1 MSSLDTYDPGE
12 WWPRLPFAEW
22 RETYEALHMWT
33 QVVGKVKLGMNP
45 LVNHWWHVPLYVS
58 VRGLTTS
65 AMHYGD
71 RVFQMD
77 FDFIEHK
84 LFVSESDNR
93 TLSVDL
99 TGVTSVADFYAEVK
113 SRLDELR
120 IWTNIW
126 TTPVEIEN
134 PVPFE
139 QDDRYRSYNPEHA
152 NRFWRLLSR
161 ADYVLQMFRSA
172 FIGKCSPVHFFW
184 GSFDLAVTR
193 FSGRRAPEHPGTP
206 GVADSITREAYS
218 HEVSSAGFWPGGAAL
233 PEPIFYSYAYPEPTG
248 FREAKVGPERAYYH
262 KDFKEFVLPYE
273 AVRTSENSHGDLLQF
288 LQDTYEAAAT
298 RGNWDRAALER

>member
-58 VRGLTTS
+58 ARGLTTS

-99 TGVTSVADFYAEVK
+99 TRITSVADFYAEVK

-120 IWTNIW
+120 IRTNIW
-126 TTPVEIEN
+126 TTPVEVEN

-139 QDDRYRSYNPEHA
+139 QDDRYRSYNPAHA
-152 NRFWRLLSR
+152 NRFWRVLSR
-161 ADYVLQMFRSA
+161 ADYALQTFRSA

-218 HEVSSAGFWPGGAAL
+218 HEVSSAGFWPGGPAL
-233 PEPIFYSYAYPEPTG
+233 PEPIFYSYAYPEPAG
-248 FREAKVGPERAYYH
+248 FKDAKVGPARAYYQ

-273 AVRTSENSHGDLLQF
+273 AVRTSENPFGDLLQF
-288 LQDTYEAAAT
+288 LQDTYAAAADL
-298 RGNWDRAALER
+298 GKWDRAALER